1 MSYKL
6 LLYRDDAYPDS
17 HIADRYQVALNAT
30 LPDVD
35 VVMARTRAEAEMH
48 IATVDAAFGK
58 LPPDLF
64 VLAKRL
70 RWIQCP
76 QAGPDPSFY
85 HPALVASDVQVTNVR
100 GIFNDHI
107 SAHIMAMVLAFA
119 RGLPRYWSQQARGE
133 WKTGAPTYH
142 LPECTALILGVGGIG
157 AETARLCA
165 AFGMRVI
172 AVDPRVESAPSGVT
186 QLLRPQQLD
195 EAVPE
200 ADFVIVTVPETPAT
214 RGMFNAAFFARM
226 KRDSVFINIG
236 RGATVKLADLD
247 AALRSRHLRGA
258 ALDVFEIEPLPGD
271 HPLWGAPGMMI
282 TPHVAADG
290 PYLDDRRAEVF
301 LDNCR
306 RFHDGR
312 PLRNVVDKSN
322 WF

>member
-17 HIADRYQVALNAT
+17 HIADRYPAALKEM
-30 LPDVD
+30 LPDVQ
-35 VVMARTRAEAEMH
+35 VVFARTRDEAEAH
-48 IATVDAAFGK
+48 IATADAAFGK

-64 VLAKRL
+64 AKAKRL

-85 HPALVASDVQVTNVR
+85 HPALVASDVVVTNVR

-107 SAHIMAMVLAFA
+107 SAHVLAMVLAFA
-119 RGLPRYWSQQARGE
+119 RGLPQYWTQQARRE
-133 WKTGAPTYH
+133 WKTGAPTFY
-142 LPECTALILGVGGIG
+142 LPECTVVIVGVGGIG

-165 AFGMRVI
+165 EFGMRVI
-172 AVDPRVESAPSGVT
+172 GVDPRVQTPPPGVAE
-186 QLLRPQQLD
+186 LMRPD
-195 EAVPE
+195 EMADAVAR

-214 RGMFNAAFFARM
+214 QGLFDRAFFARM
-226 KRDSVFINIG
+226 KQGAVFINIG
-236 RGATVKLADLD
+236 RGATVKLTDLD
-247 AALRSRHLRGA
+247 AALRSGHLAGA
-258 ALDVFEIEPLPGD
+258 ALDVFETEPLPGD
-271 HPLWGAPGMMI
+271 HPLWDAPGMMI
-282 TPHVAADG
+282 TPHVAAIG

-306 RFHDGR
+306 RFHDGL
-312 PLRNVVDKSN
+312 PLRNVVDKGN

>member
-17 HIADRYQVALNAT
+17 HIAQRYPTALRAS
-30 LPDVD
+30 LPDVE
-35 VVMARTRAEAEMH
+35 VVLARTRAEVEAHIGTAE
-48 IATVDAAFGK
+48 AVFGK

-64 VLAKRL
+64 AAAKRL

-85 HPALVASDVQVTNVR
+85 HPALVASDVLVTNMR

-107 SAHIMAMVLAFA
+107 GAHIMAMVLAFA
-119 RGLPRYWSQQARGE
+119 RGLPHYWSQQARGE
-133 WKTGAPTYH
+133 WKVGVPTYH
-142 LPECTALILGVGGIG
+142 LPERTALILGAGGIG

-172 AVDPRVESAPSGVT
+172 AIDPRVEAAPPGVN
-186 QLLRPQQLD
+186 QLLRPEKLT
-195 EAVPE
+195 EVLPNG
-200 ADFVIVTVPETPAT
+200 DFVIVTVPETPAT
-214 RGMFNAAFFARM
+214 RGMFDAAFFARM
-226 KRDSVFINIG
+226 KRDAVFINIG

-247 AALRSRHLRGA
+247 AALRSGHLRGA
-258 ALDVFEIEPLPGD
+258 GLDVFEQEPLPTE
-271 HPLWGAPGMMI
+271 HPLWSAPGMLI

-290 PYLDDRRAEVF
+290 PYLDERRAEVF

-312 PLRNVVDKSN
+312 PLRNVVDKAN
-322 WF
+322 WY